1 MSFIEDSS
9 GDLKEYERAV
19 DIIES
24 QSEALV
30 KKSESYSEIMTDGSM
45 IHRLYEEGFFDTP
58 FPEPVAATRKDIAN
72 LVADLVL
79 AEIMSSS
86 TIESLYQ
93 FIDALKS
100 YRKAL
105 DKTIQKPLFG
115 RVPSL
120 SELGATLSL
129 ERQHANEMI
138 AESEILLERAEKAGT
153 DLVEAEENVPVYFS
167 GPSNLN

>member
-1 MSFIEDSS
+1 MSFIEGSS
-9 GDLKEYERAV
+9 SDLKEYERAV

-30 KKSESYSEIMTDGSM
+30 KKSESYSEIMTDGFM
-45 IHRLYEEGFFDTP
+45 VHRLYEEGFFDTP

-86 TIESLYQ
+86 TIESLHQ

-100 YRKAL
+100 YRKV
-105 DKTIQKPLFG
+105 TP
-115 RVPSL
+115 
-120 SELGATLSL
+120 LSL
-129 ERQHANEMI
+129 ERQHAKEMI
-138 AESEILLERAEKAGT
+138 VEAEILLERAEKAGT